1 MSRGVPWVSGRCPP
15 GPVLEID
22 GEIGGWGG
30 EIEVERRPP
39 AGKSVSVSCSCRA
52 CGRGEA
58 AWAGE
63 RNDPAVARAKS
74 RQMSLPPGGVGC
86 PGVSRECPA
95 VSRGCPAGVPPVRC
109 EIDSEIACKIECEIE
124 CEIDR

>member
-1 MSRGVPWVSGRCPP
+1 MLEVGGTSLWEPNR
-15 GPVLEID
+15 EID
-22 GEIGGWGG
+22 FGFG
-30 EIEVERRPP
+30 
-39 AGKSVSVSCSCRA
+39 SCRA